1 MKSLALLGAVALI
14 SSSAGAAFTG
24 WTTEVATVGDRNIY
38 KVYATFNS
46 DGAGANG
53 SSQRLLNVFDFA
65 KADSTP
71 TGNQIAAGSSGIMNA
86 VHNDLFIGDI
96 PVDAD
101 GDGKTDYIEFGSV
114 GSWGASPADMSSSQ
128 ALTDSFVASSGAIGT
143 SWGTSFDGSF
153 GYTFG
158 ALAGGISPPN
168 TNAGWSDATADSPN
182 LIGSTFKVRVMQIAR
197 IAATDNNLYTANM
210 TVGYAYLG
218 STVAQFGYGSFTI
231 GAPAPGAIAL
241 VGLAGL
247 VGRRRRA

>member
-38 KVYATFNS
+38 KVYANFDS
-46 DGAGANG
+46 AGAGVNG

-65 KADSTP
+65 RADSTP

-86 VHNDLFIGDI
+86 VHNDNYQGNI
-96 PVDAD
+96 PVDTDAD
-101 GDGKTDYIEFGSV
+101 GTDDSIVYGSV
-114 GSWGASPADMSSSQ
+114 GSWGASGADMNSTQ

-143 SWGTSFDGSF
+143 SWGTAFDGSF
-153 GYTFG
+153 VSTFG
-158 ALAGGISPPN
+158 AQAGGISPPN
-168 TNAGWSDATADSPN
+168 TNAGWGDGTPDAQNTVNAAYR
-182 LIGSTFKVRVMQIAR
+182 IRVMQIAR
-197 IAATDNNLYTANM
+197 IAADDNNLYTANM
-210 TVGYAYLG
+210 TIGYAYLG
-218 STVAQFGYGSFTI
+218 STAAQFGYGSFTI